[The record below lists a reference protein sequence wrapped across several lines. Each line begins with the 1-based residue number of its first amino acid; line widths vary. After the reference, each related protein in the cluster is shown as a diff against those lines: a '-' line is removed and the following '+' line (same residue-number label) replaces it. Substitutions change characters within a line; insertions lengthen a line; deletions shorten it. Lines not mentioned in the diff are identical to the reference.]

1 MKKILKSLLIVML
14 TFTFVVTT
22 ASAAKKED
30 TKVAKNTDTKTTAKA
45 EDTKTTGA
53 DDSKQTTK
61 SSKSKVNLYLFRRS
75 GCPHCADELV
85 YLDKIINQYKD
96 KINIIVYD
104 VTAGK
109 NSKLIEDVANTLK
122 YQIQGVP
129 FTLIGNKYIEGFGE
143 GLEDKLIAL
152 IEDGY
157 ESQPEDLVET
167 LLDENI
173 YSDLVKTDLY
183 DAMKEE
189 GLEITSKKT
198 KQSNII
204 PIIVFGSIIIGISAL
219 IYYSRKK

>member
-1 MKKILKSLLIVML
+1 MKKILKSLLIIML

-22 ASAAKKED
+22 ASAAKKQE
-30 TKVAKNTDTKTTAKA
+30 TKVTKDTDTETTAKA
-45 EDTKTTGA
+45 DDTKTTGA
-53 DDSKQTTK
+53 NDSKETTK
-61 SSKSKVNLYLFRRS
+61 TSKSKVNLYLFRRA

-85 YLDKIINQYKD
+85 YLDKIINKYKN

-104 VTAGK
+104 VTVGK
-109 NSKLIEDVANTLK
+109 NSELIEDVANTLK
-122 YQIQGVP
+122 YQIRGVP
-129 FTLIGNKYIEGFGE
+129 FTLIGNKYLEGFGE
-143 GLEDKLIAL
+143 GLEDKLVAL
-152 IEDGY
+152 IEEGY
-157 ESQPEDLVET
+157 ETQPEDLIES

-204 PIIVFGSIIIGISAL
+204 PILVFGSIILGISAL